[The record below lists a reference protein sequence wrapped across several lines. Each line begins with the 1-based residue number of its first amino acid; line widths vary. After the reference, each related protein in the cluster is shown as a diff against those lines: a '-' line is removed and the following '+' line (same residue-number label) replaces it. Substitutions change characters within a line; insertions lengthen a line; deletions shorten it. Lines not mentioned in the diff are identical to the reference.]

1 MDKFFSNIL
10 KQLQFCIGINV
21 DEDLDN
27 EMEKEIETI
36 EIYSAD
42 NKLETRKIK
51 KISECTGDDWLEIV

>member
-21 DEDLDN
+21 EDEFDN

-36 EIYSAD
+36 DIYSAD